1 MDLFDKIAALPAQHE
16 QILAVGKDPFG
27 VCMDEMCCATEAV
40 IQGRN
45 VVLAGTNNYLGLTFD
60 GPCVDAAHDAL
71 DRLGTGT
78 TGSRI
83 ANGTYSEHRMLEA
96 EIASFFGFGSAM
108 VFPTGYQA
116 NLGVISALAGP
127 DDYILLDADCHAC
140 IYDGC
145 RMTGATVIRFRH
157 NSPSDLEKRL
167 QRLDGEGSNK
177 LIIVEGLYSMF
188 GDIAPL
194 AEFAEVKRRH
204 NAYLY
209 VDEAHSVGVFGEK
222 GRGVSEHAGV
232 LDDVDFIVGTFSKS
246 LGSIGGFCTSDHPKF
261 PFLRFASR
269 PYMFTASLS
278 PANVASVTTALR
290 RLRGDPSLMQSLWR
304 NAHALYDR
312 LSDLGL
318 TLAAPPSPIIAVK
331 IDSQEQA
338 VMYWNKLIES
348 GVYVNL
354 AIPPGTPNSSSLLRC
369 SASAAHTPEQID
381 RIADAFAEVAEQM
394 HAYETAMAGP
404 YLRRQAVQER
414 V

>member
-1 MDLFDKIAALPAQHE
+1 MDLFDKIGGLSTLHD
-16 QILAVGKDPFG
+16 QILSAGQDPFG
-27 VCMDEMCCATEAV
+27 VCMDELLHPTEAM
-40 IQGRN
+40 IGGRN

-60 GPCVDAAHDAL
+60 RDCVDAAHDAL
-71 DRLGTGT
+71 ERLGTGT

-83 ANGTYSEHRMLEA
+83 ANGTYSEHRTLEN
-96 EIASFFGFGSAM
+96 EIASFFGFGSAL

-116 NLGVISALAGP
+116 NLGIISAIAGP

-167 QRLDGEGSNK
+167 QRLDGDGGNK

-194 AEFAEVKRRH
+194 AEFAAVKRKYG
-204 NAYLY
+204 AYLY
-209 VDEAHSVGVFGEK
+209 VDEAHSVGVFGEH
-222 GRGVSEHAGV
+222 GRGVAEHAGV
-232 LDDVDFIVGTFSKS
+232 LEDVDFIVGTFSKS
-246 LGSIGGFCTSDHPKF
+246 LGSIGGFCASDHPKF
-261 PFLRFASR
+261 PYLRLASR

-290 RLRGDPSLMQSLWR
+290 RIKSDPSLRETLWR

-312 LSDLGL
+312 LDDLGL
-318 TLAAPPSPIIAVK
+318 SLAAPTSPIIAVK
-331 IDSQEQA
+331 IESQDEA
-338 VMYWNKLIES
+338 VVYWNKLIEA

-354 AIPPGTPNSSSLLRC
+354 AIPPGTPNSTSLLRC

-381 RIADAFAEVAEQM
+381 RIAEAFAMVAEDM
-394 HAYETAMAGP
+394 RSHEEAEAFP
-404 YLRRQAVQER
+404 LRRVAKER

>member
-1 MDLFDKIAALPAQHE
+1 MDLFDKMAGLPALHE
-16 QILAVGKDPFG
+16 QIVAAGQDPFG
-27 VCMDEMCCATEAV
+27 VCMDEMRHATEA
-40 IQGRN
+40 IIGGRK

-60 GPCVDAAHDAL
+60 RECVDAAQDAL
-71 DRLGTGT
+71 ERLGTGT

-83 ANGTYSEHRMLEA
+83 ANGTYTEHRTLEK
-96 EIASFFGFGSAM
+96 EIASFFDFGSAM

-116 NLGVISALAGP
+116 NLGVISAIAGP

-167 QRLDGEGSNK
+167 QRLDGGGGNK

-194 AEFAEVKRRH
+194 AEFAEIKRKYG
-204 NAYLY
+204 AYLY
-209 VDEAHSVGVFGEK
+209 VDEAHSVGVFGEH
-222 GRGVSEHAGV
+222 GRGVAEHAGV
-232 LDDVDFIVGTFSKS
+232 LEDVDFIVGTFSKS
-246 LGSIGGFCTSDHPKF
+246 LGSIGGFCASDHPKF
-261 PFLRFASR
+261 PYLRFASR

-290 RLRGDPSLMQSLWR
+290 RISSDPSLRQTLWR

-318 TLAAPPSPIIAVK
+318 TLAAPASPIIAVK
-331 IDSQEQA
+331 IPSQDQA
-338 VMYWNKLIES
+338 VMYWNKLIAA

-354 AIPPGTPNSSSLLRC
+354 AIPPGTPNSTSLLRC
-369 SASAAHTPEQID
+369 SASAAHTPAQIE
-381 RIADAFAEVAEQM
+381 RIAEAFAMVAEDM
-394 HAYETAMAGP
+394 RAYEAAEAFP
-404 YLRRQAVQER
+404 LRRVAEER

>member
-1 MDLFDKIAALPAQHE
+1 MDLFDKIAGLPGLHE
-16 QILAVGKDPFG
+16 QIVAVGRDPFG
-27 VCMDEMCCATEAV
+27 VCMDKMCSATEAM

-60 GPCVDAAHDAL
+60 QDCVDSAHDAL
-71 DRLGTGT
+71 NRLGTGT

-83 ANGTYSEHRMLEA
+83 ANGTYSEHRRLEDD
-96 EIASFFGFGSAM
+96 IASFFGFASSM

-127 DDYILLDADCHAC
+127 GDYILLDADCHAC

-157 NSPSDLEKRL
+157 NCPEDLDKRL
-167 QRLDGEGSNK
+167 KRLDSKDTNK

-194 AEFAEVKRRH
+194 AEFAEIKRRH
-204 NAYLY
+204 KAYLY

-222 GRGVSEHAGV
+222 GRGVAEHAGV
-232 LDDVDFIVGTFSKS
+232 LDDVDFVVGTFSKS
-246 LGSIGGFCTSDHPKF
+246 LGSIGGFCASDHPKF
-261 PFLRFASR
+261 PYLRFASR

-278 PANVASVTTALR
+278 PSNVASVTTALG
-290 RLRGDPSLMQSLWR
+290 RLRSDPGLQEALWR

-312 LSDLGL
+312 LSALGL

-331 IDSQEQA
+331 IATQEQA
-338 VMYWNKLIES
+338 VVYWNKLLEA

-354 AIPPGTPNSSSLLRC
+354 AIPPGTPNSTSLLRC
-369 SASAAHTPEQID
+369 SASAAHTPAQID
-381 RIADAFAEVAEQM
+381 RIATAFGQVAEEM
-394 HAYETAMAGP
+394 HAHEAQVSDR
-404 YLRRQAVQER
+404 YLLRQSAE
-414 V
+414 